1 MCIGR
6 LRNLVAW
13 LSATVRS
20 DRPATEMLPM
30 STVKTVIRIDARI
43 AETTNAARRVQR
55 RAAARL
61 TPRTLVEPGVD
72 EGSETAG
79 VLASCCSAN
88 RRRPPV
94 REEPR
99 SPLQLT
105 LRLTVLIS
113 FDRRALLHPGWLT
126 SFRSRF
132 VVGRRS
138 CPLRKALSTRSHL
151 HSTTTRRR
159 PDSTD

>member
-1 MCIGR
+1 MSTVIRLAAKNGRSSFVGPSITTSSNANLPDVRNAEMRPMCIGR

-61 TPRTLVEPGVD
+61 TPRTLEGPGVG

-79 VLASCCSAN
+79 VLAS
-88 RRRPPV
+88 
-94 REEPR
+94 
-99 SPLQLT
+99 
-105 LRLTVLIS
+105 
-113 FDRRALLHPGWLT
+113 LLSGE
-126 SFRSRF
+126 
-132 VVGRRS
+132 
-138 CPLRKALSTRSHL
+138 STPAAGS
-151 HSTTTRRR
+151 
-159 PDSTD
+159 